1 MKKNIEE
8 RKQYDSRQEKISVH
22 GDTEDCSYFSL
33 CRNLLNYINIQF
45 SHIALN
51 YRFCKEKTY

>member
-1 MKKNIEE
+1 MRRKIMKKNIEE

-33 CRNLLNYINIQF
+33 CRNFAKL
-45 SHIALN
+45 H
-51 YRFCKEKTY
+51 